1 MNRASGMVT
10 VVGVVG
16 PTGASRA
23 RDSVGGER
31 AVRDVVP
38 HYWAPEQWPPADCHA
53 VRVHLVAAGVEL
65 VGVVERHCRRRRPV
79 LQRVCDQLD
88 AGLVGIGSG
97 GRGAEEGD
105 EEEGEESGEG

>member
-1 MNRASGMVT
+1 MNRAYSMVT

-38 HYWAPEQWPPADCHA
+38 HYWAPEQWPPADCLA
-53 VRVHLVAAGVEL
+53 VWVHLVAAGVEL
-65 VGVVERHCRRRRPV
+65 VGVVEWHCRRRRPV
-79 LQRVCDQLD
+79 QRVCDQLD
-88 AGLVGIGSG
+88 GGLVGTGSD